1 MSHFSSTGWS
11 WGCSFLLGRGPVST
25 EGLRSPGFTQ
35 LCTQHPLTWWID
47 LEQVEGVLVF
57 LLHIRVLVWKKFPS
71 ETMISGSRSSL
82 LTHFQK
88 ASLSWCCNLRACGA
102 QRAVPL
108 TAGVSQA
115 AMSLSSAGRTGPAAP
130 GASRAPVELEGWSF
144 LLNLWYNFLN
154 SHRSNLG
161 RFTSWEVKK

>member
-1 MSHFSSTGWS
+1 MPPRKLKLQAHLYLGKKMSHFSSTGWS
-11 WGCSFLLGRGPVST
+11 WGCSFSLGRG
-25 EGLRSPGFTQ
+25 LRPPGFTQ

-88 ASLSWCCNLRACGA
+88 ASLSWCCNLRMRSAARSPADSRGFSGSNVTVLGWEDRTSCSRGTSGSCGIG
-102 QRAVPL
+102 
-108 TAGVSQA
+108 GVV
-115 AMSLSSAGRTGPAAP
+115 LST
-130 GASRAPVELEGWSF
+130 
-144 LLNLWYNFLN
+144 
-154 SHRSNLG
+154 
-161 RFTSWEVKK
+161 